1 MNINY
6 DHAKN
11 CHTLKGPLTALPLIF
26 PKGIP
31 KSILDIGCGTGT
43 WLRAAKELGNAEV
56 LGIDGVN
63 IPKKQLLIEL
73 KDFQKHDLKKPIF
86 LNKKFDAVF
95 CLEVAEHLH
104 KKYAHI
110 LIRTLTRH
118 SDLILF
124 SAACPNQGGQ
134 NHINCQWPSYWQ
146 KKFNKQGFA
155 CYDSIRSEIWNEE
168 SIEPWYRQNIF
179 VAKKSKK
186 AGNEK
191 KLISVMHPKLF
202 KPAKNQDQ
210 KVICSVERGSQPFI
224 WYFCLL
230 FKVLTSKLK
239 RKINNV

>member
-1 MNINY
+1 MKKYNY
-6 DHAKN
+6 LKNRHSKKGAK
-11 CHTLKGPLTALPLIF
+11 KAFSLIF
-26 PKGIP
+26 KTTP
-31 KSILDIGCGTGT
+31 KSLLDVGCGPGF
-43 WLRAAKELGNAEV
+43 WLEAAKLAGV
-56 LGIDGVN
+56 KKIYGIDAEKLN
-63 IPKKQLLIEL
+63 NKKINCDEF
-73 KDFQKHDLKKPIF
+73 KTIDFCKSWNLKKRFSVI
-86 LNKKFDAVF
+86 L
-95 CLEVAEHLH
+95 CLEVAEHIP
-104 KKYAHI
+104 AGS
-110 LIRTLTRH
+110 
-118 SDLILF
+118 SDTFIQSLVKHGNTVIF

-155 CYDSIRSEIWNEE
+155 CYDSIRSKIWNEE

-202 KPAKNQDQ
+202 KPAKNQDK